1 MLSPEP
7 IPLPPTYQPRFAE
20 EARKRALMR
29 AADEDL
35 AQHFDIALAT
45 LNEWLATI
53 PEFAEA
59 VRYGRKMGDADVVD
73 GLHQGAAGFSC
84 EAVKIFRPFAA
95 GEEPIRA
102 GYIQHRP
109 PHTPAG
115 IFWLVNRLPDE
126 WRQKVVIEATPSP
139 EDAKKLTRPEL
150 NRHLAA
156 LLAAGGP
163 AAAGHPG

>member
-1 MLSPEP
+1 MESTESLPISPSYRP
-7 IPLPPTYQPRFAE
+7 KYAE

-29 AADEDL
+29 ATDEDL
-35 AQHFDIALAT
+35 AQHFDIPLAT
-45 LNEWLATI
+45 FNEWRATI

-59 VRYGRKMGDADVVD
+59 VRCGRKMGDADVVD
-73 GLHQGAAGFSC
+73 GLNQSASGFSC

-115 IFWLVNRLPDE
+115 VFLLVNPLPDE
-126 WRQKVVIEATPSP
+126 LRPKGVIQTKP
-139 EDAKKLTRPEL
+139 
-150 NRHLAA
+150 
-156 LLAAGGP
+156 
-163 AAAGHPG
+163 

>member
-1 MLSPEP
+1 MESTESFPVSPAYH
-7 IPLPPTYQPRFAE
+7 PTYAE
-20 EARKRALMR
+20 EARKLALMR
-29 AADEDL
+29 ATDEDL
-35 AQHFDIALAT
+35 AQHFDIPLST
-45 LNEWLATI
+45 LNEWRATI

-102 GYIQHRP
+102 GYLQHRP

-115 IFWLVNRLPDE
+115 IFWLVNRLPGE

-139 EDAKKLTRPEL
+139 EDARKLTRPEL

-156 LLAAGGP
+156 LLAARGP
-163 AAAGHPG
+163 AAEGHPG

>member
-1 MLSPEP
+1 MESTESLPISPIYRP
-7 IPLPPTYQPRFAE
+7 KYAE

-29 AADEDL
+29 ATDEDL
-35 AQHFDIALAT
+35 AQHFDIPLAT
-45 LNEWLATI
+45 FNEWRATI

-73 GLHQGAAGFSC
+73 GLNQNAAGFSC
-84 EAVKIFRPFAA
+84 EAVKIFRPFAP

-126 WRQKVVIEATPSP
+126 WRQKVVIETKLRP
-139 EDAKKLTRPEL
+139 EDAPKLPRPEL
-150 NRHLAA
+150 NRHIAE
-156 LLAAGGP
+156 LLSARGP